1 MDTYNLILQNINISS
16 YGLFHTYFD
25 FQQIYSLLKSEDAY
39 IFSEF
44 CRDSA
49 VMPRSLPQC
58 RLVGINDTS
67 GKRNE
72 NTGALRLI
80 MHPELCLEESLMVSM
95 GEFIPLFQKV
105 GGHDGQ
111 ILVRVNNLEA
121 FQNDIFFAMQQ
132 SCCKLDDTYK
142 QPEVQEKIQ
151 RSVAGAIAEITED
164 GKRLFTLEAAS
175 EMYLYFLLHALA
187 AVLPDDI
194 TDLKADMARMCP
206 VSEQAAYQAASFPIQ
221 EKAGN
226 AQAPLSYYPGKPQ
239 DKTPLS
245 IIELP
250 NKSSESITVRI
261 NGTVLF
267 REVPAGQSVYALRKG
282 NQIVSFL
289 PRFRLKDQMVT
300 YQAGGVLYNESN
312 GIREKVSTTILCPVS
327 WVVSYNYG
335 NFIIDQD
342 GALDENAS
350 WPETF
355 PNKPVVMVDAFAD
368 DYCMLLNDGTVV
380 SASGCPGWK
389 GHYLGLSLGLNAGIA
404 IDTQRKAIRLDG
416 KEIPNFQAVDAK
428 AYCEHY
434 ICMNA
439 RGQVKSDRALD
450 LDGDVYGVA
459 ICSQGYVLA
468 FGNRI
473 RLDRFNGSRKE
484 WPIPKVSEIEAD
496 DQGFAYFD
504 GRSGEIRYQAFQE
517 VSDSEMKTP

>member
-1 MDTYNLILQNINISS
+1 MDTYNLILQNVNINS
-16 YGLFHTYFD
+16 YRLFHTYFD

-44 CRDSA
+44 CRDST

-67 GKRNE
+67 GKHNE

-80 MHPELCLEESLMVSM
+80 AHPELCLEENLMVRM
-95 GEFIPLFQKV
+95 GEFIPLFREE

-111 ILVRVNNLEA
+111 VLVRVNNLEA
-121 FQNDIFFAMQQ
+121 FQSDIFFAMQQ

-142 QPEVQEKIQ
+142 QPASQEKIR
-151 RSVAGAIAEITED
+151 RSVVGAIAEITEN
-164 GKRLFTLEAAS
+164 GKRLFTLEAAT

-194 TDLKADMARMCP
+194 SGLKEDMARLCP
-206 VSEQAAYQAASFPIQ
+206 VSEQAAYQAVSFPIQ

-239 DKTPLS
+239 DNTPLS

-250 NKSSESITVRI
+250 NNSSKSVTVRI
-261 NGTVLF
+261 TGTVLF
-267 REVPAGQSVYALRKG
+267 REVPADQSVYALRKG

-300 YQAGGVLYNESN
+300 YQAGGVLYNECN
-312 GIREKVSTTILCPVS
+312 GIREKVLTAIPRPVS
-327 WVVSYNYG
+327 WVISYNYG
-335 NFIIDQD
+335 NFIIDQE
-342 GALDENAS
+342 GALDKDAS
-350 WPETF
+350 WPEVF
-355 PNKPVVMVDAFAD
+355 PDKPVVMVDAFAD

-380 SASGCPGWK
+380 SACGCPGWE
-389 GHYLGLSLGLNAGIA
+389 GRYLGISLGLNAGIA
-404 IDTQRKAIRLDG
+404 IDTQRKAVRLDR
-416 KEIPNFQAVDAK
+416 KEIPNFQAVEAK

-434 ICMNA
+434 ICMDA
-439 RGQVKSDRALD
+439 RGQVKSDRLLN
-450 LDGDVYGVA
+450 LDGKVYGIA
-459 ICSQGYVLA
+459 ICSHGYVLA
-468 FGNRI
+468 FEDRI
-473 RLDRFNGSRKE
+473 CLDGFNGSRKE

-504 GRSGEIRYQAFQE
+504 GRSGEIRYQAF
-517 VSDSEMKTP
+517 